1 MAVIRISI
9 MRPVPGRRQEVERLL
24 EELEA
29 WLSQQ
34 KGYLFGVH
42 LSSFDVTGELGR
54 VAVYASRE
62 EANRIAVM
70 DHTMALRSQ
79 IHDAIMPGHSETLFE
94 VVSASRVLGLPGVPV
109 AGAVKVRAG
118 NRGDKKG

>member
-29 WLSQQ
+29 WVSQQ
-34 KGYLFGVH
+34 KGYLFGIH
-42 LSSFDVTGELGR
+42 LSSFDLTGELGR

-62 EANRIAVM
+62 DANRIAVM
-70 DHTMALRSQ
+70 DHTVALRSQ
-79 IHDAIMPGHSETLFE
+79 VHDAIMPGHMESLFE
-94 VVSASRVLGLPGVPV
+94 VTAASKSMGIPGVPV
-109 AGAVKVRAG
+109 AGAVKARAG
-118 NRGDKKG
+118 NKKG